1 MKKIIQGVLCDTSTA
16 KHLGSAS
23 YLGDR
28 DFAHWSE
35 KLFRTKSGKYFLYG
49 EGGPASRY
57 AVTIGQNEWSGGEKI
72 QLLSRETAMEWAEE
86 HLDGDEYIAA
96 FGDPE
101 ETEKAMSIILPLKT
115 RERLEVLKAET
126 GMTFSE
132 IIARAIDGYKG

>member
-1 MKKIIQGVLCDTSTA
+1 MKKVIQGVLCDTKTA
-16 KHLGSAS
+16 KCLGKAS
-23 YLGDR
+23 YLGYR

-35 KLFRTKSGKYFLYG
+35 ELYRTKSGKYFLYG

-86 HLDGDEYIAA
+86 YLDGDEYIAA

-101 ETEKAMSIILPLKT
+101 ETEKAMSVILPLKT
-115 RERLEVLKAET
+115 RERLEVLKHET

-132 IIARAIDGYKG
+132 IIAQAVDGYKG

>member
-1 MKKIIQGVLCDTSTA
+1 MKKVIQGVLCDTSTA
-16 KHLGSAS
+16 KCLGKAS
-23 YLGDR
+23 YLDDH
-28 DFAHWSE
+28 DFARWSE
-35 KLFRTKSGKYFLYG
+35 KLYRTKSGKYFLYG

-86 HLDGDEYIAA
+86 YLDGDEYIAA

-101 ETEKAMSIILPLKT
+101 ETEKAMSIVLPVT
-115 RERLEVLKAET
+115 SRERLEVLKRET

-132 IIARAIDGYKG
+132 IIAKAVDQYQK

>member
-1 MKKIIQGVLCDTSTA
+1 MKKVIQGVLCDTATA
-16 KHLGSAS
+16 KYIGSAS

-28 DFAHWSE
+28 DFAHWNE
-35 KLFRTKSGKYFLYG
+35 ELYRTKSGKYFLYG

-72 QLLSRETAMEWAEE
+72 QLLSRETAMKWAEE
-86 HLDGDEYIAA
+86 YLDGDEYIAA
-96 FGDPE
+96 FGNPE
-101 ETEKAMSIILPLKT
+101 EAEKAMSVILPLKT

>member
-16 KHLGSAS
+16 KYLGSAS
-23 YLGDR
+23 YLSDR

-35 KLFRTKSGKYFLYG
+35 ELYRTKSGKYFLYG

-57 AVTIGQNEWSGGEKI
+57 AVAIGQNEWSGGEEI

-86 HLDGDEYIAA
+86 YLDGDEYIAA

-101 ETEKAMSIILPLKT
+101 ETEKAMSVILPLKT

-132 IIARAIDGYKG
+132 IIAQAIEKY

>member
-1 MKKIIQGVLCDTSTA
+1 MKKVIQGVLCDTATA
-16 KHLGSAS
+16 KYLGSAS
-23 YLGDR
+23 YLGSR

-35 KLFRTKSGKYFLYG
+35 ELYRTKSGKFFLYG

-72 QLLSRETAMEWAEE
+72 QLLSRETAIEWAEE

-101 ETEKAMSIILPLKT
+101 ETEKAMSIVLPAKA
-115 RERLEVLKAET
+115 RERLEALKRET

-132 IIARAIDGYKG
+132 IIARAIEGYQG

>member
-1 MKKIIQGVLCDTSTA
+1 MKKVINGVLCDTSTA

-23 YLGDR
+23 YLGSR

-35 KLFRTKSGKYFLYG
+35 ALYRTKSGKYFLYG
-49 EGGPASRY
+49 EGGPSSRY

-72 QLLSRETAMEWAEE
+72 QLLSRETAMKWAEE
-86 HLDGDEYIAA
+86 YLDGDEYIAA

-101 ETEKAMSIILPLKT
+101 ETEKAMSIILPIKT
-115 RERLEVLKAET
+115 RERLEALKRET

-132 IIARAIDGYKG
+132 IITRAIDGYKG

>member
-1 MKKIIQGVLCDTSTA
+1 MKKITQGVLCDTSTA
-16 KHLGSAS
+16 KYLGSAS

-28 DFAHWSE
+28 DFAHWRE
-35 KLFRTKSGKYFLYG
+35 RLYRTKSGRYFLYG
-49 EGGPASRY
+49 EGGPSSRY

-96 FGDPE
+96 FGNPE
-101 ETEKAMSIILPLKT
+101 ETEKATLVVLPIKT
-115 RERLEVLKAET
+115 RERLETLKRET

-132 IIARAIDGYKG
+132 IIAKAIDGYQK

>member
-28 DFAHWSE
+28 DFAHWNE
-35 KLFRTKSGKYFLYG
+35 ALYRTKSGKYFLYG
-49 EGGPASRY
+49 EGGPSSRY

-72 QLLSRETAMEWAEE
+72 QLLSRETAMKWAEE
-86 HLDGDEYIAA
+86 YLDGDEYIAA
-96 FGDPE
+96 FGNPE
-101 ETEKAMSIILPLKT
+101 EAEKAMSIILPIKT
-115 RERLEVLKAET
+115 RERLEALKRET

-132 IIARAIDGYKG
+132 IIARAIDGYKE

>member
-1 MKKIIQGVLCDTSTA
+1 MKKVIQGVLCDTATA
-16 KHLGSAS
+16 KFLGSAS
-23 YLGDR
+23 YLSSR

-35 KLFRTKSGKYFLYG
+35 ELYRTKSGRYFLYG

-86 HLDGDEYIAA
+86 YLDGDEYIAA

-101 ETEKAMSIILPLKT
+101 ETEKAMSIILPIKT
-115 RERLEVLKAET
+115 RERLEALKRET

-132 IIARAIDGYKG
+132 IVARAIEGYQG